1 MSEVVAAVS
10 HIQRIGCQPER
21 TTLYGDQSRSSWS
34 AIMTVAVQTECIGGM
49 KILIYL
55 TDWIENK
62 RLQKLKSSSSTAT
75 DGEIPGPTKE

>member
-1 MSEVVAAVS
+1 MKTTATTTMSEVVAAVS
-10 HIQRIGCQPER
+10 HIQRI
-21 TTLYGDQSRSSWS
+21 
-34 AIMTVAVQTECIGGM
+34 ITVAVQTECIGGM